1 MSENKSRNIFRQE
14 AVNYQRQRWTGRA
27 LLISGSSSS
36 VIAVTCFIF
45 ILILAGALYFC
56 EYTRRV
62 DVEGEVIS
70 IPHSTNVFSS
80 QYGYVN
86 RSFHQAGDVV
96 EKDEPLYIIDVSRS
110 TASGNVS
117 HIAASEINKQIGNL
131 DSIISKLKKNKD
143 AMLENL
149 RKQIDSYEIAY
160 KETEKLNLSA
170 RDGMEK
176 MRESL
181 KNYEHY
187 LTKGLITKDQ
197 LNYQRSLFQQQ
208 QSSYQALNSQKIQQN
223 IQLSQLRSDLLIRAA
238 DYDNQISQSE
248 SQRSELQ
255 RQLAESNAGDQ
266 VIIKAPL
273 KGKIES
279 LSVTAGQVVESG
291 SSLAQIKPIENI
303 KYYLVLWL
311 PNNSLPYVKIGDG
324 INIRYEAFPS
334 DKFGQ
339 FPGRIESISSV
350 PASPQEMAEY
360 SSGNKR
366 ERNAYY
372 KVLASISDTQFS
384 DKGKYLEI
392 SSGLQARVIVFLD
405 KKPLYQWA
413 VAPLYDIKNSVVG
426 RVDEGS

>member
-1 MSENKSRNIFRQE
+1 MAWKNEGEFEKL
-14 AVNYQRQRWTGRA
+14 RA
-27 LLISGSSSS
+27 L
-36 VIAVTCFIF
+36 
-45 ILILAGALYFC
+45 
-56 EYTRRV
+56 
-62 DVEGEVIS
+62 
-70 IPHSTNVFSS
+70 P
-80 QYGYVN
+80 
-86 RSFHQAGDVV
+86 
-96 EKDEPLYIIDVSRS
+96 DERADY
-110 TASGNVS
+110 
-117 HIAASEINKQIGNL
+117 Q
-131 DSIISKLKKNKD
+131 
-143 AMLENL
+143 
-149 RKQIDSYEIAY
+149 
-160 KETEKLNLSA
+160 
-170 RDGMEK
+170 
-176 MRESL
+176 
-181 KNYEHY
+181 
-187 LTKGLITKDQ
+187 DQ

-273 KGKIES
+273 KGTIES

-360 SSGNKR
+360 SSGNKGSETPTTKCWR
-366 ERNAYY
+366 PSATRNSA
-372 KVLASISDTQFS
+372 T
-384 DKGKYLEI
+384 KGNI
-392 SSGLQARVIVFLD
+392 WRS
-405 KKPLYQWA
+405 A
-413 VAPLYDIKNSVVG
+413 VGCRPG
-426 RVDEGS
+426 

>member
-1 MSENKSRNIFRQE
+1 MAWKN
-14 AVNYQRQRWTGRA
+14 
-27 LLISGSSSS
+27 
-36 VIAVTCFIF
+36 
-45 ILILAGALYFC
+45 
-56 EYTRRV
+56 
-62 DVEGEVIS
+62 EGE
-70 IPHSTNVFSS
+70 F
-80 QYGYVN
+80 
-86 RSFHQAGDVV
+86 
-96 EKDEPLYIIDVSRS
+96 E
-110 TASGNVS
+110 
-117 HIAASEINKQIGNL
+117 
-131 DSIISKLKKNKD
+131 
-143 AMLENL
+143 
-149 RKQIDSYEIAY
+149 
-160 KETEKLNLSA
+160 
-170 RDGMEK
+170 
-176 MRESL
+176 
-181 KNYEHY
+181 NYEHY

-350 PASPQEMAEY
+350 PASRRRWRNTAAAIK
-360 SSGNKR
+360 GAKR
-366 ERNAYY
+366 LLQSVGVHQRHA
-372 KVLASISDTQFS
+372 IQRQR
-384 DKGKYLEI
+384 EI
-392 SSGLQARVIVFLD
+392 SGDQ
-405 KKPLYQWA
+405 QWA
-413 VAPLYDIKNSVVG
+413 AGQGDCVPG
-426 RVDEGS
+426 